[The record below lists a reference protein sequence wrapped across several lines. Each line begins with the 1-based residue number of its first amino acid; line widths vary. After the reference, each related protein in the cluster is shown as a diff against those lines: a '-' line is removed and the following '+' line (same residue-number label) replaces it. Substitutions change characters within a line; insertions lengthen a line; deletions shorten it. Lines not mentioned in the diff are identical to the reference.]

1 MFVRSSAARARL
13 VIIVGGPPGPPWLGW
28 DVWQQVEVG
37 LASNVDPGN
46 VQVKIHKFGS
56 LDVMTSKFTSSL
68 LELVKR
74 APANSSPQ

>member
-46 VQVKIHKFGS
+46 VQVKIHKFVWS
-56 LDVMTSKFTSSL
+56 TMCRLKFTSSG
-68 LELVKR
+68 
-74 APANSSPQ
+74 PWM